1 MYGNYGSNR
10 SIIRS
15 VHRTCGPRYTMIR
28 RKYGRIYSGLP
39 HYVRR
44 SLYARKMGQ

>member
-1 MYGNYGSNR
+1 MYGNYSSNR
-10 SIIRS
+10 NIICG
-15 VHRTCGPRYTMIR
+15 VYRTRGPRYTMIR